1 MITSQ
6 HEQVNDIS
14 MEMDGLANTPNEDYE
29 LEYEDSFSD
38 MSTYNESYRME
49 YDDDYKN
56 NEPNIIYH
64 PLHDDN
70 NELMQPSCNKEYQY
84 LLSDEEEDNENGQ
97 SQFVVKRKFATFT
110 EGLSSKAKQVTQR
123 LYVNPDDECT
133 KIYKGKKAGN
143 KKKSKIKNIWV

>member
-1 MITSQ
+1 MNELMIYLWKW
-6 HEQVNDIS
+6 
-14 MEMDGLANTPNEDYE
+14 MDWQIYTPNEDYE
-29 LEYEDSFSD
+29 LEYKDSFSD

-56 NEPNIIYH
+56 NEPYIIYL
-64 PLHDDN
+64 PPHDDN
-70 NELMQPSCNKEYQY
+70 NELMQPSCSREYQY
-84 LLSDEEEDNENGQ
+84 LLSDEEEYNENGQ

-123 LYVNPDDECT
+123 LYVNPNDECT
-133 KIYKGKKAGN
+133 KIYKGKKAAN

>member
-1 MITSQ
+1 MSHTEWNMMMITKND
-6 HEQVNDIS
+6 EQ
-14 MEMDGLANTPNEDYE
+14 
-29 LEYEDSFSD
+29 
-38 MSTYNESYRME
+38 
-49 YDDDYKN
+49 
-56 NEPNIIYH
+56 NIIYH

-70 NELMQPSCNKEYQY
+70 NEVMQPSCSREYQY

-133 KIYKGKKAGN
+133 KIYKGKK
-143 KKKSKIKNIWV
+143 SW